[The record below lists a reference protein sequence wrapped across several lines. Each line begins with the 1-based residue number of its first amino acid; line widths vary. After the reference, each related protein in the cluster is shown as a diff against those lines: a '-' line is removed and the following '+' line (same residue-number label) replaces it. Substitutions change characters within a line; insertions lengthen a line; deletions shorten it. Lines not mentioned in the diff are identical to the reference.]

1 LKQRVEW
8 LEESIGR
15 LLLEK
20 ERSGNNNSENGE
32 TGEEVRGHRGN
43 CCVTFT
49 DASPDL
55 ERAVN
60 GPNRNNCC
68 VSFKSGGEKTLE
80 RERQLRKMIVGCF
93 CFFVAVVG
101 ITVIASSRGW
111 RNGGKNIV
119 INSEDG
125 M

>member
-1 LKQRVEW
+1 MEW

-20 ERSGNNNSENGE
+20 ERNARNNGNGNGSEAG
-32 TGEEVRGHRGN
+32 GDDGGHRSN

-55 ERAVN
+55 ERAV
-60 GPNRNNCC
+60 GSSSGNCC
-68 VSFKSGGEKTLE
+68 VSFKSGGEKTYE
-80 RERQLRKMIVGCF
+80 RERQLRRMIVGCF

-101 ITVIASSRGW
+101 ITVISSM
-111 RNGGKNIV
+111 GKV
-119 INSEDG
+119 RTVVVSAEEG